1 MRIVHLLGGA
11 AACLVAG
18 CAGASHVEPP
28 IARTSVR
35 LDTALSRPVQQASA
49 PASAL
54 PQLPASAAIVV
65 DAPARRILRFDAVDQ
80 DLRVVLRGLASELG
94 LGFQLDP
101 GVDGEVTASLHG
113 VTLEEALGQILP
125 KGYTWAL
132 QDGTLRVSP
141 ARVETEIFTLD
152 YVSLSRFGSATT
164 VIQRRLGGGG
174 GGGVGGAGTSGLGG
188 GAGGGGGGDVISA
201 TSAADLWEEIRV
213 ALEGLVFDAPRPDST
228 GNVAAV
234 AATTSGGT
242 SGGGGGAGA
251 GGQRSS
257 GAYSKTVGDT
267 KLIINPMAGTILIS
281 AMPAKLTQAR
291 QFIRLFE
298 SSVQR
303 QVLIEAKIV
312 EVSLDRGLQF
322 GIDWNILST
331 KGNFNLSAKSG
342 VATTTT
348 GNVAL
353 TLNGG
358 STQITAILN
367 ALSTQGDVHVLS
379 SPRVSALN
387 NQRATFNVTT
397 DEIFFAVTRQP
408 ILGPTG
414 GTIGFNTTINPQQI
428 SVGIVLDVLAQ
439 VGPDNVITMNI
450 RPEVTSVSRVES
462 ITLEDG
468 STARA
473 PVIDRRETDTMARI
487 RAGETLVIGGLV
499 QTRTQKTVG
508 GIPVL
513 RDLPLIGK
521 LFTTIDEQERRSE
534 LVIFL
539 TPTIIAGQPAAAP

>member
-11 AACLVAG
+11 AACFVIG

-28 IARTSVR
+28 VARTTVR
-35 LDTALSRPVQQASA
+35 LDTALARPVQQASA

-94 LGFQLDP
+94 LGFQIDP
-101 GVDGEVTASLHG
+101 GVSGDVTASLHG
-113 VTLEEALGQILP
+113 VTLEEALVQILP

-174 GGGVGGAGTSGLGG
+174 GGGVGGGLGG
-188 GAGGGGGGDVISA
+188 AGLGGSAAGGGGDMISA

-213 ALEGLVFDAPRPDST
+213 ALEGLIFDAPRPDST
-228 GNVAAV
+228 GSVAAPVAAV
-234 AATTSGGT
+234 SGATSGGA
-242 SGGGGGAGA
+242 SGA
-251 GGQRSS
+251 GGQRTS
-257 GAYSKTVGDT
+257 GAYSKTIGDT
-267 KLIINPMAGTILIS
+267 KLIINPMAGTILVS
-281 AMPAKLTQAR
+281 ALPAKLAQVR

-342 VATTTT
+342 IATTTT

-499 QTRTQKTVG
+499 QTRTLKTVG

-539 TPTIIAGQPAAAP
+539 TPTIIAGQPAVAP